1 MPCCIYA
8 RSNIGKSSFVAS
20 CVAGYL
26 NDGYSV
32 LYFANEEPGAKI
44 MRNIKRAVLGLT
56 DKVLNED
63 MHKVYTAWDDARKNL
78 SVKKVDE
85 TSIEGVISYA
95 GASRPD
101 IIVLD
106 QMDKFSTAEKFSA
119 SHERLK
125 ALYTKGR
132 LLAQRRDCFVIAVTQ
147 ASADAEPGV
156 QMKMSMMEGSKVGK
170 SSEADIVIGIGQPF
184 TESSVESP
192 EDGVYERYLYINKNK
207 INGVMHTV
215 PVSFN
220 SWTNQWGGRK

>member
-78 SVKKVDE
+78 SVKKV
-85 TSIEGVISYA
+85 G
-95 GASRPD
+95 
-101 IIVLD
+101 
-106 QMDKFSTAEKFSA
+106 
-119 SHERLK
+119 
-125 ALYTKGR
+125 
-132 LLAQRRDCFVIAVTQ
+132 
-147 ASADAEPGV
+147 
-156 QMKMSMMEGSKVGK
+156 
-170 SSEADIVIGIGQPF
+170 
-184 TESSVESP
+184 
-192 EDGVYERYLYINKNK
+192 
-207 INGVMHTV
+207 
-215 PVSFN
+215 
-220 SWTNQWGGRK
+220 